1 MSVAKQKHGGTK
13 MSILIVS
20 LFIAFLAL
28 VFIVFFSPIKP
39 IIVYRK
45 PDTVIEFIGGR
56 LVEVEK

>member
-1 MSVAKQKHGGTK
+1 

-28 VFIVFFSPIKP
+28 VFIVFFSPRRP
-39 IIVYRK
+39 IIIYRK

-56 LVEVEK
+56 LVEVHK